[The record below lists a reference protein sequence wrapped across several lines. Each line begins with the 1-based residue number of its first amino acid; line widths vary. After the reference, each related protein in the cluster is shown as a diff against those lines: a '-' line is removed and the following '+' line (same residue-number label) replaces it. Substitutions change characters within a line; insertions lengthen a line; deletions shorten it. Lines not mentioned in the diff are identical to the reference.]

1 MVWKEHTYPLQ
12 LYYNTN
18 IALWGKKII
27 ILKCMGKLSIGGTM
41 LYYECLLDLR
51 KDNNYTI
58 MEMSK
63 LLNTS
68 KSNYQRWETGER
80 FIPTSSL
87 NEISS
92 LFKVSVDYLL
102 GITRINNSDIS
113 YFDKLN
119 KKLIGHNIKKFRQ
132 ENNLSQKELAKFLN
146 TSQSTISA
154 YENGHTLILSIFIY
168 QICSK
173 YKISADW
180 LLGKSTHEKLK

>member
-1 MVWKEHTYPLQ
+1 
-12 LYYNTN
+12 
-18 IALWGKKII
+18 
-27 ILKCMGKLSIGGTM
+27 MGKLSIGGTM

-168 QICSK
+168 KICSK

-180 LLGKSTHEKLK
+180 LLGKSSHEKLK

>member
-1 MVWKEHTYPLQ
+1 
-12 LYYNTN
+12 
-18 IALWGKKII
+18 
-27 ILKCMGKLSIGGTM
+27 MGKLSIGGTM

-102 GITRINNSDIS
+102 VITRINN
-113 YFDKLN
+113 
-119 KKLIGHNIKKFRQ
+119 
-132 ENNLSQKELAKFLN
+132 
-146 TSQSTISA
+146 
-154 YENGHTLILSIFIY
+154 
-168 QICSK
+168 
-173 YKISADW
+173 
-180 LLGKSTHEKLK
+180 